1 MFGLNRKAIEL
12 VNVTNQMEEI
22 NGKLAK
28 DCWEECQRESEEF
41 VAYSMAEMSNSKL
54 VGNCLTMN

>member
-41 VAYSMAEMSNSKL
+41 VAYSPNEMPNSE
-54 VGNCLTMN
+54 VIRTQ